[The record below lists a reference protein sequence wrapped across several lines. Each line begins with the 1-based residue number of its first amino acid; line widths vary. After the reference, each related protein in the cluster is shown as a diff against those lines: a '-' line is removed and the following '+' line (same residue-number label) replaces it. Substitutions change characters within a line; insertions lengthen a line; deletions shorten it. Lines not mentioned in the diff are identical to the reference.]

1 MEENQDDQKSDYE
14 DRIKVDPNIM
24 GGKPVVKGTR
34 IPIYLILEF
43 FESGHTI
50 DDILDMYPDLEEK
63 DIKAALHYATD
74 LLKREETHVKSAV

>member
-1 MEENQDDQKSDYE
+1 MGKDHNNQDSDYE
-14 DRIKVDPNIM
+14 DRITVDPNIM

-50 DDILDMYPDLEEK
+50 DDILEMYPDLEEK
-63 DIKAALHYATD
+63 DVKAALHYATD